1 MDHIKLKAQ
10 ERGKKVITVLLSEIF
25 PHKLALMSDVGA
37 WVQVACPRLDLFF
50 LMILNE
56 MNWVKSSKYLPIRAQ
71 ADTFS
76 LIYSYWNYLLLSC
89 FLKKY

>member
-1 MDHIKLKAQ
+1 MMDHIKLKAQ

-50 LMILNE
+50 N
-56 MNWVKSSKYLPIRAQ
+56 
-71 ADTFS
+71 DTE
-76 LIYSYWNYLLLSC
+76 
-89 FLKKY
+89 